1 MPTYDVVVIPVVL
14 VFAGMAAWGDLRP
27 MLPHLAGRAGY
38 ATATHG
44 RIPNRLLLAWFVFA
58 VLALAGGVGWV
69 AAGLE
74 FPVAAQVAR
83 TEGMPYVVAL
93 LLNGFLS
100 LVLGVTLWL
109 LGLWAAGDAK
119 VFALLGLSLPLSCYS
134 ENYLPW
140 FPGFALFFNTFVAM
154 FLVLLLEFVGQTAW
168 ATGVSRGGLVRDGL
182 ARLWRKTREN
192 RILVF
197 KLLLIFLA
205 LFTTV
210 RILRHFVRVGIEQY
224 IELNKTVVYVVL
236 FLMFRPIMRLAQ
248 KKAALLVAAAIIVG
262 YAVYA
267 LFFDPTGEALYEFIN
282 IGWLAASI
290 ILFRFA
296 YDAYLKA
303 TDEVAVSPSTLK
315 PGMILG
321 DTTLA
326 RLKERQ
332 QFVKERLGELA
343 PDGLSADQVDALQE
357 WYQKNDPD
365 GSIYVSRTIPFAPAL
380 FIGAVLTVIAHG
392 LVVVF

>member
-1 MPTYDVVVIPVVL
+1 MPTYELVVIPVVL
-14 VFAGMAAWGDLRP
+14 VFAGLAAWGDLRP
-27 MLPHLAGRAGY
+27 MLPHLLGRAGY
-38 ATATHG
+38 AAVTHG
-44 RIPNRLLLAWFVFA
+44 RIPNRLLLVWLGFA
-58 VLALAGGVGWV
+58 VAAILGGYVWIGL
-69 AAGLE
+69 GLE
-74 FPVAAQVAR
+74 FPSAAQVQQ
-83 TEGMPYVVAL
+83 TEGMPYSVAL
-93 LLNGFLS
+93 LINGFLS
-100 LVLGVTLWL
+100 LVLGVTLWQ

-168 ATGVSRGGLVRDGL
+168 ATGVTRGGLVRDGV
-182 ARLWRKTREN
+182 AKLWRKTREN
-192 RILVF
+192 RILVL
-197 KLLLIFLA
+197 KLLVIFLA

-210 RILRHFVRVGIEQY
+210 RILRHFVRVGIEEF

-248 KKAALLVAAAIIVG
+248 KKAALLAAVGIIVG

-267 LFFDPTGEALYEFIN
+267 LFFDPTGEAIYEFVS
-282 IGWLAASI
+282 IGWLAVSI

-303 TDEVAVSPSTLK
+303 TDEVAVSPSVLR

-321 DTTLA
+321 DTTLG

-332 QFVKERLGELA
+332 QFVRERLGELA
-343 PDGLSADQVDALQE
+343 PDGLSADQVEALLE
-357 WYQKNDPD
+357 WYEKNDPD

-380 FIGAVLTVIAHG
+380 FIGAILTVIVHG